1 MRNSEVVIISDVH
14 LGTYGCHAKELISY
28 LKTIKPRL
36 LILNGDIIDGW
47 AFSKRYFP
55 ASHMEVINEF
65 FRLLKEG
72 TKIVYITGN
81 HDEFLRRYSDTQM
94 GEIWLT
100 DKLLFEL
107 DGKKTLGFFMEMC
120 SIIRRKVMQNLW
132 LNSAEK
138 GMTSLSC

>member
-1 MRNSEVVIISDVH
+1 
-14 LGTYGCHAKELISY
+14 
-28 LKTIKPRL
+28 
-36 LILNGDIIDGW
+36 
-47 AFSKRYFP
+47 
-55 ASHMEVINEF
+55 MEVINEF

-107 DGKKTLGFFMEMC
+107 DGKNIGFSWRC
-120 SIIRRKVMQNLW
+120 VR
-132 LNSAEK
+132 
-138 GMTSLSC
+138 

>member
-72 TKIVYITGN
+72 TKLSI
-81 HDEFLRRYSDTQM
+81 SQ
-94 GEIWLT
+94 EIMMNFCVGIPIPRW
-100 DKLLFEL
+100 
-107 DGKKTLGFFMEMC
+107 
-120 SIIRRKVMQNLW
+120 
-132 LNSAEK
+132 EK
-138 GMTSLSC
+138 YG